1 LEMSCSTNSFI
12 MYGVFSVLECDVKL
26 LYEF

>member
-1 LEMSCSTNSFI
+1 MSCSTNSFI